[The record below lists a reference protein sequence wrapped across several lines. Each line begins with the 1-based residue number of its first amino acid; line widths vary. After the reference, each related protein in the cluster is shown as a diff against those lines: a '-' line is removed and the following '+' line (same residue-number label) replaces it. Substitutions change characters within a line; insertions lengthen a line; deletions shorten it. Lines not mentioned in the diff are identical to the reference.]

1 MIAEKAADLGRVIGQ
16 SEEFQSF
23 KRASERLRDDP
34 ALRGEIERLR
44 NLEITLTEQLERG
57 QEPSAEQKAE
67 HESILGRVQQHQSY
81 QGLVA
86 AQSNYDKLMQR
97 VQQWIADGIS
107 KGAESRIITLG

>member
-1 MIAEKAADLGRVIGQ
+1 MIPDRAVELGRLIGQ
-16 SEEFQSF
+16 SEEFQAF
-23 KRASERLRDDP
+23 TRASERLRDDP

-44 NLEITLTEQLERG
+44 NLEFTLTEQLERG

-86 AQSNYDKLMQR
+86 AQSNYDKLMHR

>member
-1 MIAEKAADLGRVIGQ
+1 MIAEKATDLGRVIGQ
-16 SEEFQSF
+16 SAEFQAF

-34 ALRGEIERLR
+34 ELRGEIERLR
-44 NLEITLTEQLERG
+44 NLELTLTEQLERG
-57 QEPSAEQKAE
+57 QEPDSQQKAE

-81 QGLVA
+81 QGLIA

-107 KGAESRIITLG
+107 KGSESRIITLG